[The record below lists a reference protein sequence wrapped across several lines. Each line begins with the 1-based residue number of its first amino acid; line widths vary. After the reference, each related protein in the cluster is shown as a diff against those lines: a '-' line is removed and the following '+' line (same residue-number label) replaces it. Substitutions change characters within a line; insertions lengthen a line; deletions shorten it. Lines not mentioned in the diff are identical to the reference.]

1 MNKILIASNNYGK
14 LKEYHSLLRDFSIE
28 IVYPRQV
35 GITIEVDE
43 VGKSYAENAF
53 IKASAFARAAGMST
67 LADDSGLEVDALN
80 GLPGIFSARFSPKE
94 NANDAD
100 RRKYLL
106 EKLRDKA
113 RPWKATFRCCIAV
126 IHPEKKAQ
134 FSEGVCHGEIIPEE
148 RGENGF
154 GYDPIF
160 FLSQKKC
167 TMAELSMQEKNQI
180 SHRGLAFLATKPI
193 LEEMFAN

>member
-113 RPWKATFRCCIAV
+113 RPWKAKFRCCIAV

-180 SHRGLAFLATKPI
+180 SHRGLAFLAAKPI

>member
-1 MNKILIASNNYGK
+1 MNKLLIASNNVGK
-14 LKEYHSLLRDFSIE
+14 LKEYHSLFRDFSIE
-28 IVYPRQV
+28 IVSPSQI
-35 GITIEVDE
+35 GLTIEVDE
-43 VGKSYAENAF
+43 IGKSYAENAL
-53 IKASAFARAAGMST
+53 IKASAFARGAGLVT

-113 RPWKATFRCCIAV
+113 HPWKAKFHCCIAIV
-126 IHPEKKAQ
+126 HPAKKAQ
-134 FSEGVCHGEIIPEE
+134 FSEGVCHGEIISKE

-160 FLSQKKC
+160 FLSEKNC
-167 TMAELSMQEKNQI
+167 TMAELSMQEKNRI
-180 SHRGLAFLATKPI
+180 SHRGLAFLAAKPI
-193 LEEMFAN
+193 LEELTAN